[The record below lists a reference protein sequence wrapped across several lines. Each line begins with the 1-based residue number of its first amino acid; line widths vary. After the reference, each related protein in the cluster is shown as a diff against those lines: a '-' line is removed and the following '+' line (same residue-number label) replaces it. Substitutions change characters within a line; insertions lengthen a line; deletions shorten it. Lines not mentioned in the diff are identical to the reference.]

1 MTYTKNNKTYSIPND
16 ELEKLQAKL
25 NISKVEAC
33 DLWLADCG
41 FEENEEQE
49 LLNNKAKMTPQERVT
64 TEKSKA
70 PRKPR
75 TIKISAEKQMLFKYI
90 LGELSENFQTVNVLT
105 ENKLIEVEIC
115 GKKFKIDI
123 TECRKPKN

>member
-1 MTYTKNNKTYSIPND
+1 MTYTKDNKTYSIPNE

-25 NISKVEAC
+25 NISKAEAC
-33 DLWLADCG
+33 DLWLADKG
-41 FEENEEQE
+41 FEENEEQV
-49 LLNNKAKMTPQERVT
+49 LLNEKAKAAAR
-64 TEKSKA
+64 EKVSSGKGK

-75 TIKISAEKQMLFKYI
+75 TVKISNEKQMLFKHI
-90 LGELSENFQTVNVLT
+90 LEKLSESFETVNVLT

-115 GKKFKIDI
+115 GKKFKINI

>member
-1 MTYTKNNKTYSIPND
+1 MTYTKDNKTYSIPND
-16 ELEKLQAKL
+16 ELEKLQTKL

-33 DLWLADCG
+33 DLWLADNG

-49 LLNNKAKMTPQERVT
+49 LLNNKAKMAPRERVSG
-64 TEKSKA
+64 EKGK

-75 TIKISAEKQMLFKYI
+75 TVKISDEKQMLFKHI
-90 LGELSENFQTVNVLT
+90 LKELSEISSNFEVLT
-105 ENKLIEVEIC
+105 ENKLIGITI
-115 GKKFKIDI
+115 GDKKFKINI

>member
-1 MTYTKNNKTYSIPND
+1 MTYEKNNKTYSIPNE

-25 NISKVEAC
+25 KISKAEAC
-33 DLWLADCG
+33 DLWLADNG
-41 FEENEEQE
+41 YEENEEQE
-49 LLNNKAKMTPQERVT
+49 LLNNKVKTAPR
-64 TEKSKA
+64 EKISSVKGK

-75 TIKISAEKQMLFKYI
+75 TVKISEEKQMLFKYI
-90 LGELSENFQTVNVLT
+90 LGGLLNDFANVEVLT
-105 ENKLIEVEIC
+105 ENKLISVEID

>member
-1 MTYTKNNKTYSIPND
+1 MTYTKNNKTYSIPNE

-25 NISKVEAC
+25 NISRAEAC
-33 DLWLADCG
+33 DLWLADNDY
-41 FEENEEQE
+41 EENEEQV
-49 LLNNKAKMTPQERVT
+49 LLNEKAKAVTRERVSS
-64 TEKSKA
+64 EKGK

-75 TIKISAEKQMLFKYI
+75 TVKISGEKQMLFRHI

-105 ENKLIEVEIC
+105 ENKLIEVVIN
-115 GKKFKIDI
+115 GKRFKIDI

>member
-1 MTYTKNNKTYSIPND
+1 MTYTKDNKTYSIPNE

-25 NISKVEAC
+25 NISRAEAC
-33 DLWLADCG
+33 DLWLADNG
-41 FEENEEQE
+41 FEENEEQV
-49 LLNNKAKMTPQERVT
+49 LLNEKAKAVT
-64 TEKSKA
+64 REKVSSEKGK

-75 TIKISAEKQMLFKYI
+75 TVKISAEKQMLFKHI

-115 GKKFKIDI
+115 GKKFKINI

>member
-1 MTYTKNNKTYSIPND
+1 MTYEKNNKTYSIPND

-25 NISKVEAC
+25 KISKAEAC
-33 DLWLADCG
+33 DLWLADNG
-41 FEENEEQE
+41 YEENEEQE
-49 LLNNKAKMTPQERVT
+49 LLNNKAKTTPR
-64 TEKSKA
+64 EKTSSAKGK

-75 TIKISAEKQMLFKYI
+75 TVKISEEKQMLFRYI
-90 LGELSENFQTVNVLT
+90 LGGLVNDFANVEVLT
-105 ENKLIEVEIC
+105 ENKLISVEID

>member
-1 MTYTKNNKTYSIPND
+1 MTYTKDNKTYSIPNE

-33 DLWLADCG
+33 DLWLADNG
-41 FEENEEQE
+41 FEENEEQV
-49 LLNNKAKMTPQERVT
+49 LLNEKAKAAGR
-64 TEKSKA
+64 EKVSAGKGKT
-70 PRKPR
+70 RKPR
-75 TIKISAEKQMLFKYI
+75 TVKISEEKQMLFKYI
-90 LGELSENFQTVNVLT
+90 LGGLVNDFANVEVLT
-105 ENKLIEVEIC
+105 ENKLISVEID